1 MHHVPGFWLCNS
13 WCQQSSLKYTIG
25 YNDQCRGTGNPSRD
39 LTDVSLPGI
48 HFGTIIIKN
57 INETKHEIDILG
69 KFEIDNISNF
79 LISNFFIV

>member
-13 WCQQSSLKYTIG
+13 WRQQSSLKYTIG

-57 INETKHEIDILG
+57 INEKNMRLIYWVNLKLI
-69 KFEIDNISNF
+69 ISA
-79 LISNFFIV
+79 IS